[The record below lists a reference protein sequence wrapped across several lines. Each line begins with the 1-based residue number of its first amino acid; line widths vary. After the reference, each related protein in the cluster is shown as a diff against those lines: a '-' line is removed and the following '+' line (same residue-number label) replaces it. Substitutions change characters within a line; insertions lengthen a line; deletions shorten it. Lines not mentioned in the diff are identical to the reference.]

1 MSKETDLQDTID
13 RCDEQAW
20 GISSLISILTA
31 EGLHPAPNIMNAAM
45 WAMNDLMNQAKEA
58 KEELRNKTGEICNE
72 HSPKPREN

>member
-58 KEELRNKTGEICNE
+58 KEELRNKASI
-72 HSPKPREN
+72 